1 MSCALDQ
8 MVKLYDINNDEKFAK
23 NRINQVFF
31 LLIDKINIFLRY
43 AI

>member
-31 LLIDKINIFLRY
+31 FINR
-43 AI
+43 